1 MKNEEMSFMVSERLI
16 KAFHG
21 LGLTDYEMRAYLA
34 LIEIGESVALEISK
48 KSEIP
53 LSKIYDTL
61 NSLAEKGWI
70 IIERGRP
77 TRYRP
82 QSPKIASEITKNRI
96 ELELAE
102 HMNVIVQELN
112 PIYERRNEKEKPEI
126 WIIRGEENL
135 WKSIR
140 DVIGRATYQL
150 SIALPYMPKDLQQII
165 LPIASLIKE
174 KGGTIQIL
182 LSEDVEYHSIKKLC
196 EEHEVRTRDISFGGG
211 VISDSSE
218 VVLILMGAREKR
230 PTLGIYSAHLGLTS
244 LARAYFDMLWA
255 TSNPIRPK

>member
-1 MKNEEMSFMVSERLI
+1 MSLMISDRLAR
-16 KAFHG
+16 AFRR

-34 LIEIGESVALEISK
+34 LLERGESIANEISE
-48 KSEIP
+48 KSEVP

-61 NSLAEKGWI
+61 NSLADKGWV

-82 QSPKIASEITKNRI
+82 QSPKVAAENAKTRI
-96 ELELAE
+96 EHELTE
-102 HMNVIVQELN
+102 HANIIIQELN
-112 PIYERRNEKEKPEI
+112 PIYERRNEKEKPEL

-135 WKSIR
+135 WKNIR
-140 DVIGRATYQL
+140 DVIGRATHQL
-150 SIALPYMPKDLQQII
+150 SIALPYIPRDLQLII

-182 LSEDVEYHSIKKLC
+182 VGEEVEYQSVKKLC
-196 EEHEVRTRDISFGGG
+196 EELEVRTRDISFGGG

-218 VVLILMGAREKR
+218 VVLILMGAQEKR

-244 LARAYFDMLWA
+244 LARAYFDMLWT
-255 TSNPIRPK
+255 TSSPIRPK

>member
-1 MKNEEMSFMVSERLI
+1 MISERLV
-16 KAFHG
+16 KAFHR
-21 LGLTDYEMRAYLA
+21 LGLTDYELRAYLA
-34 LIEIGESVALEISK
+34 LLDKGESIASEISK

-53 LSKIYDTL
+53 ISKIYDTL

-77 TRYRP
+77 TRYKA
-82 QSPKIASEITKNRI
+82 QSPKIASELTKNRI
-96 ELELAE
+96 EQELNE
-102 HMNVIVQELN
+102 HMNVIIQELN
-112 PIYERRNEKEKPEI
+112 PIYERRNDKEKPEL

-140 DVIGRATYQL
+140 DVIGRATHQL
-150 SIALPYMPKDLQQII
+150 SIALPYMPKDLQQIL

-182 LSEDVEYHSIKKLC
+182 ISGDVDYHSIKRLC
-196 EEHEVRTRDISFGGG
+196 EEHEVRIRDISFGGG

-218 VVLILMGAREKR
+218 VVLILMEAKEKR
-230 PTLGIYSAHLGLTS
+230 PSLGIYSAHLGLTS
-244 LARAYFDMLWA
+244 LARAYFDMLWD
-255 TSNPIRPK
+255 TSSPIKTK